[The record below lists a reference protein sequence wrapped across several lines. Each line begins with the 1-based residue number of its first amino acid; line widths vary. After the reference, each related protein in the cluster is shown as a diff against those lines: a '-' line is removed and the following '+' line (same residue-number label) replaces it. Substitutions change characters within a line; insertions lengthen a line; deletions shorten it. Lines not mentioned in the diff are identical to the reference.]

1 MEAVLKNLK
10 LWEFD
15 EVEVGFW
22 DKVIIINRRV
32 FIEG

>member
-10 LWEFD
+10 LWELD
-15 EVEVGFW
+15 EAEAGLR

-32 FIEG
+32 STEG